1 MTLNKN
7 TFIGEY
13 SYTIDAKGRIN
24 IPSKFRNS
32 LSKDNKSSLV
42 VTRGMDKCVWV
53 YPLIVWKSIEDELR
67 KLSSLS
73 SINRSFIRNTVRHA
87 SITKL
92 DKQGRISLN
101 QNLISFSSI
110 TKNALIIGMV
120 NKIEIWDPS
129 YLLKIDNNFNDIGS
143 SQFDELSD
151 KIIL

>member
-13 SYTIDAKGRIN
+13 SYTIDVKGRIN

-101 QNLISFSSI
+101 QNLISFSI
-110 TKNALIIGMV
+110 
-120 NKIEIWDPS
+120 
-129 YLLKIDNNFNDIGS
+129 
-143 SQFDELSD
+143 Q
-151 KIIL
+151 

>member
-13 SYTIDAKGRIN
+13 SYTIDVKGRIN

-129 YLLKIDNNFNDIGS
+129 YLLKIDNNFNDIDS
-143 SQFDELSD
+143 TQFDELSD

>member
-13 SYTIDAKGRIN
+13 SYSIDSKGRIN

-73 SINRSFIRNTVRHA
+73 SINRSFTRNTVRHA

-129 YLLKIDNNFNDIGS
+129 YLSKIDDNFNDINS
-143 SQFDELSD
+143 TQFDELSD

>member
-13 SYTIDAKGRIN
+13 EYTLDSKGRVN

-32 LSKDNKSSLV
+32 LIKDNKDALV

-53 YPLIVWKSIEDELR
+53 YPLIIWKSIENELR

-87 SITKL
+87 SISKL
-92 DKQGRISLN
+92 DKQGRIALN
-101 QNLISFSSI
+101 QNIISFSNI
-110 TKNALIIGMV
+110 NKNALIIGMV
-120 NKIEIWDPS
+120 NKIEIWDPN
-129 YLLKIDNNFNDIGS
+129 YLSSIDKNFNEIDS
-143 SQFDELSD
+143 TQFDEHSN